1 MLYEALRK
9 DILSGRFGPP
19 KAFPSEMQLMRRF
32 KLSRITVRRAL
43 DELGRQGFITS
54 RQGAGTYVT
63 RLGAAHRIGLIMPGI
78 AYSEFY
84 QPLVGEI
91 LHQSASAGYELI
103 LNEVYPA
110 DRQNRRKTARQLAKR
125 LIDAKVAGVIYQPLE
140 YLSDDDG
147 TNQRILEAFDAADIP
162 VVLIDSDI
170 EPPPARSPYDLVS
183 VDNVDAGERLARH
196 LLEAGAKRIHFQM
209 RARCY
214 PNVLKRMRGAFCA
227 LMERGRA
234 IAPEDLLVAMPN
246 DLPAIRRHMSA
257 RKRPDAII
265 CESDTSAAE
274 LKLSLDRLG
283 FSVPDDIQLTG
294 FDDIRIASL
303 VSPPL
308 TTIHQPCAD
317 IARTAFHR
325 LLARIANPA
334 LPPTE
339 LLLPSPLVVRA
350 STRRRT

>member
-9 DILSGRFGPP
+9 DILSGRFDPH

-32 KLSRITVRRAL
+32 KLSRITIRRAL
-43 DELGRQGFITS
+43 EELGRQGFITS

-91 LHQSASAGYELI
+91 LHQSALAGYELI
-103 LNEVYPA
+103 LNEIYPS
-110 DRQNRRKTARQLAKR
+110 DRQNRRKTAQQLAKR

-140 YLSDDDG
+140 YLSDADG
-147 TNQRILEAFDAADIP
+147 TNRRILEAFDAADIP

-170 EPPPARSPYDLVS
+170 EPPPARSQYDLVS

-196 LLEAGAKRIHFQM
+196 LLETGAKRIHFQM

-227 LMERGRA
+227 LMERGRT
-234 IAPEDLLVAMPN
+234 IAPDDLLVVMPN
-246 DLPAIRRHMSA
+246 DLSAIRRHMSA

-274 LKLSLDRLG
+274 LKLTLDRLG

-350 STRRRT
+350 STRH